1 MSVLISQVADVLYRI
16 AADDFTE
23 AKIRVS
29 EDNEDYDFFIKNCQA
44 QADFYN
50 DLIYRLKQEKDEI
63 HKS

>member
-1 MSVLISQVADVLYRI
+1 MSVLISQVANVLYRT

-29 EDNEDYDFFIKNCQA
+29 EENEDYDFFIENCQA

-50 DLIYRLKQEKDEI
+50 DLIYRLKQEKEET
-63 HKS
+63 K